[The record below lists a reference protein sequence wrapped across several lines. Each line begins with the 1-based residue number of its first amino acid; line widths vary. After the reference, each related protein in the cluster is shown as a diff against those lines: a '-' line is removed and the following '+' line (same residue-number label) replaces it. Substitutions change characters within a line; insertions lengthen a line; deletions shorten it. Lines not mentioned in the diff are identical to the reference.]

1 VAAAAP
7 TEAAPPAPAAAPPP
21 PPPPADSD
29 GDGVVDPADRCP
41 NTPAGARVDASG
53 CELDGDRD
61 GVIDRLDRCPN
72 TPAGDK
78 VDAVGCGLTI
88 ALQVNFDNNSA
99 TIKPESYGELDNLV
113 EFLKAVPSAR
123 GTLEGHTDSV
133 GSDAYNRN
141 LSQRRADSVKAY
153 VTGKGIDAARIEA
166 RGFGEA
172 QPVADNATAEGRA
185 QNRRVQFT
193 RTSLQQ

>member
-1 VAAAAP
+1 
-7 TEAAPPAPAAAPPP
+7 
-21 PPPPADSD
+21 
-29 GDGVVDPADRCP
+29 
-41 NTPAGARVDASG
+41 
-53 CELDGDRD
+53 
-61 GVIDRLDRCPN
+61 
-72 TPAGDK
+72 
-78 VDAVGCGLTI
+78 VGCGLTI